1 MTKPRL
7 AAGLCATNGEASAL
21 VVVLTAL
28 ARVRRVLGLLAGL
41 LAATLLLARLL
52 LAAALLVLT
61 TLAGILRVLRI
72 LWILVHATLSPVAP
86 APIRQVTKRRSPSK
100 SSIYLNITD
109 TLPGAGVTTLQCA
122 SVFNLSQIVEMELSC
137 GEYCRHMMSQL
148 WPARLPAIGDI
159 PRLAGWFPS
168 GWQAAVLLQHVS
180 GPHRSA
186 IWERN
191 VGCQPAGQHH
201 PLGIKGKVSG

>member
-72 LWILVHATLSPVAP
+72 LWILVHATLSLQLPQ
-86 APIRQVTKRRSPSK
+86 RQFDKSRSV
-100 SSIYLNITD
+100 
-109 TLPGAGVTTLQCA
+109 G
-122 SVFNLSQIVEMELSC
+122 
-137 GEYCRHMMSQL
+137 H
-148 WPARLPAIGDI
+148 
-159 PRLAGWFPS
+159 
-168 GWQAAVLLQHVS
+168 QA
-180 GPHRSA
+180 
-186 IWERN
+186 
-191 VGCQPAGQHH
+191 
-201 PLGIKGKVSG
+201 KVPFT

>member
-61 TLAGILRVLRI
+61 ALAGILWV
-72 LWILVHATLSPVAP
+72 LWILIHSTLSCCPDP
-86 APIRQVTKRRSPSK
+86 HSIDRTK
-100 SSIYLNITD
+100 N
-109 TLPGAGVTTLQCA
+109 
-122 SVFNLSQIVEMELSC
+122 
-137 GEYCRHMMSQL
+137 
-148 WPARLPAIGDI
+148 
-159 PRLAGWFPS
+159 
-168 GWQAAVLLQHVS
+168 
-180 GPHRSA
+180 
-186 IWERN
+186 
-191 VGCQPAGQHH
+191 
-201 PLGIKGKVSG
+201 PLI